1 MKVPQKILGVYGG
14 MGPAASAEFMR
25 LLATMA
31 PAQCDQEHP
40 IVYLYSNA
48 HTPDRTAAYFGRGE
62 SPSRA
67 LREGLDKLCD
77 WGADLLAVPCNTAHI
92 FIDRFRSEL
101 RRPLIHIV
109 EVTVDD
115 AIKAAPD
122 GCWIIATGGTLA
134 SGIYTDEAA
143 RRGYR
148 LFGVDEEIRELAM
161 DTITLVKAGKLKES
175 ASVIEKIAGMLWNIR
190 RAPIMLACTELPLAW
205 QASSL
210 PADKAISSLVSL
222 SRACIRELYKED

>member
-1 MKVPQKILGVYGG
+1 MKAPQKILGVYGG

-25 LLATMA
+25 LLTTMA

-48 HTPDRTAAYFGRGE
+48 QTPDHTDAFYGRGVDTE
-62 SPSRA
+62 HI
-67 LREGLDKLCD
+67 LHEGLDKLCD

-92 FIDRFRSEL
+92 FINKFRSEL

-109 EVTVDD
+109 EATVDE
-115 AIKAAPD
+115 AIRNSPD
-122 GCWIIATGGTLA
+122 GCWIIATSATLD
-134 SGIYTDEAA
+134 SGIYTAEAA
-143 RRGYR
+143 RRGYQ
-148 LFGVDEEIRELAM
+148 LFGVDEEIRGLAM
-161 DTITLVKAGKLKES
+161 DTIMLVKADKMKES
-175 ASVIEKIAGMLWNIR
+175 AVIIEKIAGKLWSIR